1 MSPLSVSDIAG
12 QAPPITTIAEP
23 DTLALLG
30 LGLLGL
36 GVMRRRRVVKRPL
49 LHQERKL
56 FETARTSVYSH
67 KRTFA
72 GRWCHQPLREVVR
85 HGASLWHARFAGT
98 VNLHCEVTLIRKG

>member
-36 GVMRRRRVVKRPL
+36 GVMRRRRAVKRPL
-49 LHQERKL
+49 LHQEML
-56 FETARTSVYSH
+56 
-67 KRTFA
+67 
-72 GRWCHQPLREVVR
+72 
-85 HGASLWHARFAGT
+85 
-98 VNLHCEVTLIRKG
+98 